1 MFGLFGKKNK
11 ANTASKNPDT
21 VDISQHGVEME
32 EIFSTTEKKIRY
44 TKTDPLTV
52 PKQPRNYGN
61 KQKQQQQTV
70 KSDDMSITNTTSVTS
85 IIRALGNAFNK
96 MDGDI
101 SEEID
106 INELTE
112 QVEKAKT
119 VSEAP
124 VIVPEANE
132 RYIDLGDI
140 IVTDNII
147 KDKVEHEEQIHTDI
161 EPESPYKLMRNM
173 NSSDEPDEEPV
184 IKPITDMSLVKPI
197 EIDAAFGKKD
207 EYVSLSAKPDVGNTN
222 INNIDED
229 DDDDDFDNTGEGF
242 KGIENIDITGDIE
255 ITGDISVPYYGVPE
269 QTQSIAD
276 MITEIDDSM
285 TDDFD
290 DFDDDDDDDFD
301 EDDLSYSRLHIT
313 GQIAKKAVEAAGKTI
328 PKTEQTAYAPD
339 DVFEDTGSNGTPISA
354 QDGRTQTDDE
364 FVSKGDTHEVI
375 LDNIPEPVAFD
386 NNNDVGGAEPD
397 TIEVVV
403 PESQNTSKPVQE
415 DEISL
420 IKSVFNKDV
429 PVEPIADEPSVDGGF
444 AEKFPEHH
452 QKYAQIYENLYSKLN
467 QPPTESRYEKF
478 FGAPKPVARGT
489 SSEAVVETT
498 RIEKAEIERAEK
510 ELQNKKGENKNKFV
524 APPYEYHSPQRG
536 ITVISMSKT
545 FTSVLREAYLAY
557 SDKKEE
563 NEPKEKRWEPS
574 AFDVDPPQKFTITI
588 SSKKLK
594 ESRERREKQQ
604 LDELDSMDYGS
615 IIAKPF
621 KNVDDESSSDDHTSE
636 IPKFTSIPKEKEK
649 KKTKFN
655 LFSSEEDDNPLD
667 DPENTDKPLSMIDD
681 FEGPEDFKTVKTE
694 ISMNVHKLVFKTTVV
709 LIISVVLIGISFLQ
723 RFAPDN
729 IRLILPKAPLMYVFF
744 NFILLGAAVFICNV
758 TLTNGLSALLSLKGN
773 SDTVLAFTCVT
784 GLVQCISA
792 FFATDKFYNKEFNL
806 YAPIISLALLLNCAG
821 KLIMMLRIRR
831 NFAFVASEDEKY
843 AAKIYTDEKK
853 AQKLMT
859 GIPVSKPIITFQRKT
874 GFLKNFL
881 KLSYSPD
888 PSEDAAGRITPLA
901 IIGSIA
907 VAVAYG
913 FIAKSFIGALSAL
926 CVVAVVF
933 TPAAALIAIN
943 FPISKLCK
951 RALSSDGMLVG
962 YPAVRQFSDCNAI
975 MIDAKELYP
984 KGSIILNGIKTFSNQ
999 RIDDAILACAAIFN
1013 TVDST
1018 MTGIFD
1024 SMIKGNLKVL
1034 TNVESVA
1041 YEDGDGLVG
1050 WVNGDRVLVGSRHL
1064 LELHGIDPPDM
1075 SYEDKFKYGNRQITY
1090 VAISGE
1096 LVAMFITTYKADPV
1110 ISASLQRMEYNGM
1123 SFLVTTVDHNVT
1135 AERVSDDF
1143 GVFYRTVKI
1152 LPHDVADYC
1161 KNAKSKYE
1169 EKSRCYVATKGSIA
1183 SLGRVISGCV
1193 AIKSRLSMSIII
1205 QMISIILG
1213 VLTVSVLV
1221 LYSGLKFLGTIEI
1234 LIYVMFWSL
1243 ASIFAPQIY
1252 VDY

>member
-11 ANTASKNPDT
+11 ANTQSKNPDT

-32 EIFSTTEKKIRY
+32 EIFSTTEKKVRY

-61 KQKQQQQTV
+61 KQKQQQQQTV

-119 VSEAP
+119 ISEAP

-161 EPESPYKLMRNM
+161 VPESPYELMRNM
-173 NSSDEPDEEPV
+173 YSSDKPDEDAV
-184 IKPITDMSLVKPI
+184 IQPITDISLVQPV
-197 EIDAAFGKKD
+197 EISSSSDKSEEFASMSARP
-207 EYVSLSAKPDVGNTN
+207 EVSN
-222 INNIDED
+222 IKMNDIDD

-255 ITGDISVPYYGVPE
+255 ITGDISVPYQGVPE
-269 QTQSIAD
+269 QTQSVAD
-276 MITEIDDSM
+276 MISGIDDSM

-290 DFDDDDDDDFD
+290 DYFDDDFDDDDDS
-301 EDDLSYSRLHIT
+301 SYSRLHIT
-313 GQIAKKAVEAAGKTI
+313 GQLAKRAVEAAASKSI
-328 PKTEQTAYAPD
+328 PKVEQTSYAPRG
-339 DVFEDTGSNGTPISA
+339 VFEDISSHSTPVRA
-354 QDGRTQTDDE
+354 ENVQVQTAADE
-364 FVSKGDTHEVI
+364 FVRKGDTHEVI
-375 LDNIPEPVAFD
+375 LDNIPEPVTF
-386 NNNDVGGAEPD
+386 NSNGDVGGVEPD
-397 TIEVVV
+397 TLEVVV
-403 PESQNTSKPVQE
+403 PVPQNTAKPVQD

-429 PVEPIADEPSVDGGF
+429 PAEPIVKETFVEGGF
-444 AEKFPEHH
+444 AEKFPENQ

-467 QPPTESRYEKF
+467 RPPTESRYEKF

-489 SSEAVVETT
+489 SSEAVVETA

-510 ELQNKKGENKNKFV
+510 ESQNQKKDNKSRFA
-524 APPYEYHSPQRG
+524 APPFEYHSPQRG

-545 FTSVLREAYLAY
+545 FTAVLREAYLAY
-557 SDKKEE
+557 SDKKIED
-563 NEPKEKRWEPS
+563 EPKEQRWGSS

-621 KNVDDESSSDDHTSE
+621 KNVNDESSADGNTSE
-636 IPKFTSIPKEKEK
+636 IPKFTNIPKEKEK
-649 KKTKFN
+649 KKRKFN
-655 LFSSEEDDNPLD
+655 LFSGEEDDNPLD

-681 FEGPEDFKTVKTE
+681 FEDLEDFKTVNTE
-694 ISMNVHKLVFKTTVV
+694 INMNVHKLVFKTTVV

-723 RFAPDN
+723 RFVPDN
-729 IRLILPKAPLMYVFF
+729 IKLILPKAPLMYVFF
-744 NFILLGAAVFICNV
+744 NFILLGAAVFVCNV

-792 FFATDKFYNKEFNL
+792 FFATDQFYNKELNL

-874 GFLKNFL
+874 GLLKNFL

-888 PSEDAAGRITPLA
+888 PSEDAAGRVTPLA
-901 IIGSIA
+901 IIGSVA

-999 RIDDAILACAAIFN
+999 RIDDAILACAAMFN

-1064 LELHGIDPPDM
+1064 LELHGIDAPDM
-1075 SYEDKFKYGNRQITY
+1075 SYEDKFRYGNRQITY

-1110 ISASLQRMEYNGM
+1110 ISASLQRMEYNGI

-1135 AERVSDDF
+1135 AERISDDF
-1143 GVFYRTVKI
+1143 GIFYRTVKI

-1161 KNAKSKYE
+1161 KNATSKYE

-1221 LYSGLKFLGTIEI
+1221 LYSGLQFLGTVEI
-1234 LIYVMFWSL
+1234 LIYVLFWSL